1 MKKPVL
7 YVFLISHYCEKARW
21 ALDYCGIDYQLK
33 TLMPAT
39 HSKVTQR
46 IGAKGSGLPILQT
59 QSEVIQGSAAII
71 DWAQKKAQENDE
83 HSLLVNAESN
93 ALEKKADDVLGIHI
107 RRWFYSEALVDC
119 PEIVKPVFSKGASLK
134 DKFILQLA
142 WPKIVSVMI
151 KKMDLG
157 YEQEQESKKIVL
169 AELDKL
175 DSLLTGSPKYLV
187 DNQFSNADIA
197 LASLIAPFFRPKEH
211 PASSVFNLPP
221 RIQQELPSLEARPSS
236 QWLNALYRNKR

>member
-39 HSKVTQR
+39 HSNVTKS
-46 IGAKGSGLPILQT
+46 IGAKGSGLPVLQT

-71 DWAQKKAQENDE
+71 DWAQKEAQRTGA
-83 HSLLVNAESN
+83 SSFLVNAESN
-93 ALEKKADDVLGIHI
+93 ALEKQADDVLGIHI
-107 RRWFYSEALVDC
+107 RRWFYSEALLDC

-134 DKFILQLA
+134 DKIILQIA

-157 YEQEQESKKIVL
+157 YEQEQQSKKIVL

-175 DSLLTGSPKYLV
+175 DGLLASSSEYLI

-197 LASLIAPFFRPKEH
+197 LASLIAPLFRPKAH
-211 PASSVFNLPP
+211 PASSAFNLPP
-221 RIQQELPSLEARPSS
+221 RIQQELSSLESRPCA
-236 QWLNALYRNKR
+236 QWVNALYRNKR